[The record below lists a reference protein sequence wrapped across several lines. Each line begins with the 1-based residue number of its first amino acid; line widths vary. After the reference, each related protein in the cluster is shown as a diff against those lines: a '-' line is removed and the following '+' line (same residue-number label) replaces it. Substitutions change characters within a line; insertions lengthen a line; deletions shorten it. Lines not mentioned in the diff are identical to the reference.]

1 MKRVLTALGLLLL
14 VVFSASP
21 QTKSEAS
28 KQRQVLVLYEQF
40 ASVDRKLVQ
49 LEKRSNE
56 LEKELGS
63 FLESDSAL
71 NRLSGVA
78 MLVGAFKA
86 WIPQTKD
93 AIEEEDALIT
103 KLVTRSTGLTG
114 EAGRYADE
122 GVRLLREQHVYLQ
135 QGLGIAEQLAKDMTA
150 LLRSIREDRL
160 ADLPEILNEQEF
172 NAQLKAIDELDQKQE
187 LARARAKDA
196 FARLKASVK

>member
-1 MKRVLTALGLLLL
+1 MKRVLAALGLFLL
-14 VVFSASP
+14 VVFCASP

-40 ASVDRKLVQ
+40 ASVDHKLVQ
-49 LEKRSNE
+49 LEKRSDE

-86 WIPQTKD
+86 WIPQMKD
-93 AIEEEDALIT
+93 ALTEENLVIT
-103 KLVTRSTGLTG
+103 KLVTTSTGLTG
-114 EAGRYADE
+114 DAGRYADE

-135 QGLGIAEQLAKDMTA
+135 QGIGLAEQLAKDMTQA
-150 LLRSIREDRL
+150 LRSIREDRL
-160 ADLPEILNEQEF
+160 ADLSEILNEGEF
-172 NAQLKAIDELDQKQE
+172 SAQLKAIGDLDQKQE